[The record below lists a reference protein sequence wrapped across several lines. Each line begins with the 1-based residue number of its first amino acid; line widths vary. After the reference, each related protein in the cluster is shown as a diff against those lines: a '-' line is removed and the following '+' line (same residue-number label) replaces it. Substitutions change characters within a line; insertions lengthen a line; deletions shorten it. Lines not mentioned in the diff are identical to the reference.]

1 MKKIVS
7 ILKNKE
13 IMNRLLFT
21 ILILFIFRIGAQI
34 TVPGVTL
41 SSDLTNYL
49 SQNNALSLMNLL
61 GGGTLQTFSIFAL
74 GVSPYI
80 TAQIIIQLLST
91 DVLPALT
98 ELKRQGQYG
107 RKKIEMATRYLT
119 LLLGAVQAYGIIR
132 TMENSDY
139 ITFVTADNEWLTYIY
154 IVLVMMAGSMLV
166 MWLGDQISVKGIGNG
181 ISMIIFAGIVSSLP
195 RQISTAFTKWVL
207 QTIGM
212 GDNAQIAGVFQFVL
226 YVVMYLL
233 IISFVTFVELSQRK
247 IPVQHSG
254 KGGGQTQSMARA
266 SFLPIKI
273 NSAGVIPV
281 IFASSLM
288 MAPQVIVAFID
299 PTLGSAGWLD
309 VFNTSKWVQMGDTGW
324 YMPWGLIIY
333 IVLTI
338 AFTFFYANMQI
349 NPEQIAENFQKSG
362 SYIPGIKPGNETER
376 YIRKVLNRV
385 TVIGALALAFIAALP
400 PILTLSGAFGNDSS
414 LALGGTGLI
423 IVVGVA
429 LELNNQVDGL
439 LAGKSF
445 DEVVAGGGQYRTY
458 GASGRRQGY
467 ISQTINN

>member
-1 MKKIVS
+1 MKKIAS

-13 IMNRLLFT
+13 IMNRILFT

-41 SSDLTNYL
+41 DQEKIGTFLDG
-49 SQNNALSLMNLL
+49 NNALSLMNIL

-91 DVLPALT
+91 DVLPALSD
-98 ELKRQGQYG
+98 LRRQGQYG
-107 RKKIEMATRYLT
+107 RKKIELATRYLC
-119 LLLGAVQAYGIIR
+119 LMIGAVQAYGIIK
-132 TMENSDY
+132 TMENSELV
-139 ITFVTADNEWLTYIY
+139 TFETGQYAWLTYIY
-154 IVLVMMAGSMLV
+154 VVIVQLAGSMTV
-166 MWLGDQISVKGIGNG
+166 MWLGDRISVKGIGNG

-195 RQISTAFTKWVL
+195 LQISNAFSSWVL
-207 QTIGM
+207 ASRGE
-212 GDNAQIAGVFQFVL
+212 GDAALIKGSFQFIL
-226 YVVMYLL
+226 YVVSFLL
-233 IISFVTFVELSQRK
+233 IIAFVVFIELSKRK

-281 IFASSLM
+281 IFASSIM
-288 MAPQVIVAFID
+288 MAPSVIVAFVGGNTD
-299 PTLGSAGWLD
+299 AEWLNVFASNKMTNMGGW
-309 VFNTSKWVQMGDTGW
+309 S
-324 YMPWGLIIY
+324 MPWGLIIY
-333 IVLTI
+333 LALTI
-338 AFTFFYANMQI
+338 AFTFFYSNIQI
-349 NPEQIAENFQKSG
+349 NPQQLAENFQKSG

-376 YIRKVLNRV
+376 YVRKVLNRV
-385 TVIGALALAFIAALP
+385 TFLGAISLAIIAALP
-400 PILTLSGAFGNDSS
+400 PVLTLTVFKDNPS

-429 LELNNQVDGL
+429 LELNSQIDGL

-445 DEVVAGGGQYRTY
+445 DEVVASGGQ
-458 GASGRRQGY
+458 Q
-467 ISQTINN
+467 

>member
-21 ILILFIFRIGAQI
+21 LLILFIFRIGAQI

-41 SSDLTNYL
+41 GEDLTNYL

-91 DVLPALT
+91 DVLPAMT

-107 RKKIEMATRYLT
+107 RRKIEMATRYLT

-132 TMENSDY
+132 TMQNSDY
-139 ITFVTADNEWLTYIY
+139 ITFATADNEWLTYIY
-154 IVLVMMAGSMLV
+154 IVLVMMSGSMLV

-195 RQISTAFTKWVL
+195 RQISVAFSKWVL

-288 MAPQVIVAFID
+288 MAPQVITAFID
-299 PTLGSAGWLD
+299 ANASTASWLD

-333 IVLTI
+333 ILLTI
-338 AFTFFYANMQI
+338 SFTFFYANMQI

-385 TVIGALALAFIAALP
+385 TVIGAFSLALIAALP

-445 DEVVAGGGQYRTY
+445 DEVVAGGGQ
-458 GASGRRQGY
+458 
-467 ISQTINN
+467 